1 MLKRKI
7 RVLGMQLGF
16 HRDYPDTSI
25 MATGY
30 NDGIYYVLSYLME
43 HVPGIEV
50 DMVQMYWGED
60 PRQRAIE
67 DYDYI
72 LISSLATQFW
82 SNLDV
87 LRALRERRAPGCR
100 IIYGGPHATFAPYEV
115 LRYADFVII
124 GEGEIPIVQLIT
136 ALETGG
142 NLDQVDN
149 LCRLDERDRLVFNRM
164 QRYGNL
170 NHSLNPALLASAPP
184 LHWATVSMTR
194 GCPFNC
200 SFCYAVRQLGRTY
213 RTKDVDGI
221 VAELDGIKR
230 QTGCGRF
237 YVSDLHFTLRHDFC
251 LAIARR
257 IVDRG
262 YRFVAM
268 SRIEVADDEDF
279 VLEMKRSGFGE
290 YCIGVESEDPATL
303 EIFNK
308 RVDASQQTHR
318 LQRLAELDVGVHSA
332 LLFGLDGHDRSFVE
346 KSARWAAEARIIHPT
361 FVCLAEYPFQN
372 LMFGSRQDVEDHR
385 ILMQVPT
392 YQLYSF
398 VGMFPRHIRPSALQ
412 QAMLDAYD
420 IFFEHAYRIE
430 TRPQRRM
437 RLKSYQRSVACARE
451 GTMRH
456 IAFLREV
463 EAPFYRADDTLDE
476 DLLKGD
482 FDKRFGKL
490 RQWLTDSIVKPKS
503 LALTMAH

>member
-1 MLKRKI
+1 MLNRKV
-7 RVLGMQLGF
+7 RVLAMQLGF
-16 HRDYPDTSI
+16 HPDYPDTSI
-25 MATGY
+25 LATGY
-30 NDGIYYVLSYLME
+30 NDGIYYVASYLME
-43 HVPGIEV
+43 HLPDVEV
-50 DMVQMYWGED
+50 EMCQMYWGQD
-60 PRQRAIE
+60 PRQRPLE

-82 SNLDV
+82 SNQDV
-87 LRALRERRAPGCR
+87 LQAIRDRRSPGSR
-100 IIYGGPHATFAPYEV
+100 IIYGGPHATFAPYEA
-115 LRYADFVII
+115 LRFADFVII
-124 GEGEIPIVQLIT
+124 GEGEIPLVQLIT

-142 NLDQVDN
+142 DLDKVDN
-149 LCRLDERDRLVFNRM
+149 LCRLDERGRLVFNKM

-170 NHSLNPALLASAPP
+170 NHHLNAQLLAAAPP

-200 SFCYAVRQLGRTY
+200 SFCYAVRQLGRSY
-213 RTKDVDGI
+213 RTKDVEGI

-237 YVSDLHFTLRHDFC
+237 YVSDLHFTLKHDFC
-251 LAIARR
+251 LEIARQ

-279 VLEMKRSGFGE
+279 LIEMKGSGFGE
-290 YCIGVESEDPATL
+290 YCIGVESEDAETL
-303 EIFNK
+303 DAFNK
-308 RVDASQQTHR
+308 RVDASQQTRR
-318 LQRLAELDVGVHSA
+318 LQRMAELDIGVHSA
-332 LLFGLDGHDRSFVE
+332 LLFGLDGHDRAFVE

-385 ILMQVPT
+385 ILIDVPT

-398 VGMFPRHIRPSALQ
+398 VGLFPRHIRPSSLQ

-420 IFFEHAYRIE
+420 IFFEAAYKIE

-437 RLKSYQRSVACARE
+437 RLKSYQGSVARART
-451 GTMRH
+451 GTLRH
-456 IAFLREV
+456 IEFLRDV
-463 EAPFYRADDTLDE
+463 ERPFYRADDTLDE
-476 DLLKGD
+476 DRLKDD
-482 FDKRFGKL
+482 FERRFGKL
-490 RQWLTDSIVKPKS
+490 RQWLTDSLIRPKS